1 MYSTPS
7 ARPHINIF
15 FGGTVKSRGSPLW
28 RGLAI
33 LPPEARFLL
42 RGASEAPFWAFLRI
56 TDRKSDRLHLR

>member
-33 LPPEARFLL
+33 LPPEARVGGF
-42 RGASEAPFWAFLRI
+42 RA
-56 TDRKSDRLHLR
+56 

>member
-33 LPPEARFLL
+33 LPPELGLEVFERESSVSGRFYALL
-42 RGASEAPFWAFLRI
+42 IVKVIAI
-56 TDRKSDRLHLR
+56 I

>member
-15 FGGTVKSRGSPLW
+15 FGGTVKSLGSPLW

-33 LPPEARFLL
+33 LPPEARVGGFRAREL
-42 RGASEAPFWAFLRI
+42 SFWAFLRI
-56 TDRKSDRLHLR
+56 TDRKSDRHHRR

>member
-33 LPPEARFLL
+33 LPPEAR
-42 RGASEAPFWAFLRI
+42 G
-56 TDRKSDRLHLR
+56 